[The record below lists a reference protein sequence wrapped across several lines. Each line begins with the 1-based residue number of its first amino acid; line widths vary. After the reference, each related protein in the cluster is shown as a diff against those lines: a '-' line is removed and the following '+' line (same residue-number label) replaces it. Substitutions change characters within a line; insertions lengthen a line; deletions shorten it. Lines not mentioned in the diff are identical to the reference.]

1 MNELISSFAGKRLAA
16 FGALVAAIAL
26 LAGGGAFSLG
36 TAQAQ
41 AAGDGEGLDH
51 MSATGAALS
60 GRTITLTTGFRH
72 AVCIVEDVAA
82 QRFRDD
88 TSTAGEPGDPVD
100 GAVADIDDLDWE
112 TTGSEAD
119 GITIAAGTPAAT
131 SGGVGDVANGTTGNV
146 RGPRSIL
153 TSRPAGT
160 PPALGWNW
168 VITKKTGSMGSP
180 TVTNPLRRFP
190 NAGGA
195 DNTATGDTTTAAEA
209 CVYWTSTAPGT
220 QVVEV
225 YQGNDL
231 RVTALN
237 VANEAFGGD
246 NLAASNPTDGSG
258 QLEVIWV
265 DADPA
270 ISVSRPPATAP
281 VTAPIAQRMELN
293 TDADAFVP
301 ADGADTG
308 SDPDA
313 ITLTVNAYQD
323 PARST
328 AQLTGTSVTFAVTG
342 TCGQVAVPG
351 ATGAGVTGGNLRPG
365 QTGTIAQWGSMA
377 LENVVFS
384 NTGAGAAACKRA
396 SSSTTLTITAGAA
409 SQAVTV
415 NWEWDGYGEYT
426 VEDVDDTTKKVTFHT
441 AVPRSYLLTGAPTG
455 WSCDAASMM
464 RSVTFDLDG
473 RASVTGF
480 ARRNTVNDA
489 TNPGPTFTSVTT
501 ANAAA
506 NTTPKRTLA
515 AGDSEC
521 QVSWTVKS
529 PSRAEDVYLDIS
541 SLGVESFSRQLSFA
555 PEAPAVMTLDD
566 LERPLYPGRDQIVWP
581 GEDTPVGDA
590 LGDSGAIAIHQWV
603 GISQSW
609 VSYFPGSEGLGVN
622 TLTML
627 RTNDIYFIVTPAN

>member
-16 FGALVAAIAL
+16 FAALVAAIAL
-26 LAGGGAFSLG
+26 LAGGGALSLG

-41 AAGDGEGLDH
+41 ADQGVGRGLDH
-51 MSATGAALS
+51 MVGGMS
-60 GRTITLTTGFRH
+60 GDNLKIVLTTGFTH
-72 AVCIVEDVAA
+72 TVCLV
-82 QRFRDD
+82 DD
-88 TSTAGEPGDPVD
+88 IDSQLFQADSD
-100 GAVADIDDLDWE
+100 SVADGTKSATEDDADDLDWDSTNNE
-112 TTGSEAD
+112 RNQIDVATGVAGKDVPTGS
-119 GITIAAGTPAAT
+119 
-131 SGGVGDVANGTTGNV
+131 TGNV
-146 RGPRSIL
+146 RGPRGVL
-153 TSRPAGT
+153 TSPPSGN
-160 PPALGWNW
+160 PPAIGWNW
-168 VITKKTGSMGSP
+168 VIMKKAGTEGSP
-180 TVTNPLRRFP
+180 TVTNPARRFQ
-190 NAGGA
+190 NASA
-195 DNTATGDTTTAAEA
+195 SLSDDTVVAPAASEA

-220 QVVEV
+220 QVVQL
-225 YQGNDL
+225 YQGNGL
-231 RVTALN
+231 RASGRRVLHIG
-237 VANEAFGGD
+237 FD
-246 NLAASNPTDGSG
+246 DAASLAMADQ
-258 QLEVIWV
+258 QLEVTWV
-265 DADPA
+265 DADPT
-270 ISVSRPPATAP
+270 ISVTRPPAAAP
-281 VTAPIAQRMELN
+281 VTAPIAQRMILN
-293 TDADAFVP
+293 AAADGFVP

-308 SDPDA
+308 SAPDT
-313 ITLTVNAYQD
+313 INLTVSALQD
-323 PARST
+323 AARST
-328 AQLTGTSVTFAVTG
+328 AQLTGTRVTFAVTG
-342 TCGQVAVPG
+342 TCGQVVVPG
-351 ATGAGVTGGNLRPG
+351 AAGTGVSGGVLTPG
-365 QTGTIAQWGSMA
+365 LTGTIAQWSSTA
-377 LENVVFS
+377 LEDVVFS
-384 NTGAGAAACKRA
+384 NTGTGAAVCKRA

-455 WSCDAASMM
+455 WSCDTTSMM

-480 ARRNTVNDA
+480 ARRNTVN
-489 TNPGPTFTSVTT
+489 GPTPDSAPTFVSVTT

-581 GEDTPVGDA
+581 GDDTPVGDA

>member
-26 LAGGGAFSLG
+26 LAGGGAFSIG
-36 TAQAQ
+36 TADAQ
-41 AAGDGEGLDH
+41 TLLPTTGRGLDH
-51 MSATGAALS
+51 MNNDGSVNSLS
-60 GRTITLTTGFRH
+60 IVLTTGFRH
-72 AVCIVEDVAA
+72 TVCLVDDIAQ
-82 QRFRDD
+82 QRFRPD
-88 TSTAGEPGDPVD
+88 TDTAGEPGDPAD
-100 GAVADIDDLDWE
+100 GAVTDIDDLDWDI
-112 TTGSEAD
+112 TTAEAD
-119 GITIAAGTPAAT
+119 GITIAAATPAA
-131 SGGVGDVANGTTGNV
+131 SAGAVGDIATGTTGQV
-146 RGPRSIL
+146 RGPRGVL
-153 TSRPAGT
+153 TAPPSGT
-160 PPALGWNW
+160 PPTLGWNW
-168 VITKKTGSMGSP
+168 VIMKKAGSEGSP
-180 TVTNPLRRFP
+180 TVTNPARRFQN
-190 NAGGA
+190 NADDWNQGE
-195 DNTATGDTTTAAEA
+195 TAMPDDVEA

-220 QVVEV
+220 QIVRL

-231 RVTALN
+231 RVAGSYVQEDPTRSSA
-237 VANEAFGGD
+237 D
-246 NLAASNPTDGSG
+246 LAAADQ
-258 QLEVIWV
+258 QLEVTWV
-265 DADPA
+265 DADPT
-270 ISVSRPPATAP
+270 ISVTRPPAAAP
-281 VTAPIAQRMELN
+281 VTAPIAQRMILN
-293 TDADAFVP
+293 AGGTAFVP

-308 SDPDA
+308 DDPD
-313 ITLTVNAYQD
+313 TVNLTVSALQD
-323 PARST
+323 AARST
-328 AQLTGTSVTFAVTG
+328 AQLTGTSVTFAATG
-342 TCGQVAVPG
+342 TCGQVVVPG
-351 ATGAGVTGGNLRPG
+351 AVGTGVTGGVLRPG
-365 QTGTIAQWGSMA
+365 LTGTIAQWGSAA
-377 LENVVFS
+377 LTDVVFS
-384 NTGAGAAACKRA
+384 NTGAAPADCKRA

-455 WSCDAASMM
+455 WSCDAASMA

-480 ARRNTVNDA
+480 ARRNTVGTD
-489 TNPGPTFTSVTT
+489 GPDFVSVTS

-541 SLGVESFSRQLSFA
+541 SLGVDSYSEQLSFA

-590 LGDSGAIAIHQWV
+590 LGDSGAIAIHQWI

-627 RTNDIYFIVTPAN
+627 STNGIYFIVTPAN

>member
-41 AAGDGEGLDH
+41 GDAADGYSTRGLDH
-51 MSATGAALS
+51 MNGAGAAIENL
-60 GRTITLTTGFRH
+60 RVTLVTGFRH
-72 AVCIVEDVAA
+72 TVCLVDDIAG
-82 QRFRDD
+82 QRFQDATTD
-88 TSTAGEPGDPVD
+88 TMIEPSGTTD
-100 GAVADIDDLDWE
+100 GAVADVDDLDWE
-112 TTGSEAD
+112 VTSSEAD
-119 GITIAAGTPAAT
+119 GITVAAAT
-131 SGGVGDVANGTTGNV
+131 AAASAGAVGDIATGTTGQV
-146 RGPRSIL
+146 RGPRAIL
-153 TSRPAGT
+153 TSPPSGT

-168 VITKKTGSMGSP
+168 VIMKKAGSEGSP
-180 TVTNPLRRFP
+180 TVTNPARRFG
-190 NAGGA
+190 NGG
-195 DNTATGDTTTAAEA
+195 GDTRDTAEA
-209 CVYWTSTAPGT
+209 CVFWTSTAPGT
-220 QVVEV
+220 QVVQLYE
-225 YQGNDL
+225 GNSLRASGRRVLDL
-231 RVTALN
+231 RFGEDLDLISAAGAQIEVT
-237 VANEAFGGD
+237 
-246 NLAASNPTDGSG
+246 
-258 QLEVIWV
+258 WV
-265 DADPA
+265 DADPT
-270 ISVSRPPATAP
+270 ISVTRPPALPP
-281 VTAPIAQRMELN
+281 VTAPIAQRMILN
-293 TDADAFVP
+293 TGATAFVP
-301 ADGADTG
+301 ADGADADTE
-308 SDPDA
+308 PDA
-313 ITLTVNAYQD
+313 ITLTVNAFQD
-323 PARST
+323 AARST
-328 AQLTGTSVTFAVTG
+328 AQLTGTSVSFAVTG
-342 TCGQVAVPG
+342 TCGQVTVPG
-351 ATGAGVTGGNLRPG
+351 AAGTGVTNGVLRPG
-365 QTGTIAQWGSMA
+365 LTGTIAQWGSTA
-377 LENVVFS
+377 LTGIVFS
-384 NTGAGAAACKRA
+384 NTGASPADCRRS

-441 AVPRSYLLTGAPTG
+441 AVPRTYLLTGAPSG
-455 WSCDAASMM
+455 WSCDAASMARM
-464 RSVTFDLDG
+464 VTFDLDG

-480 ARRNTVNDA
+480 ARRNTVN
-489 TNPGPTFTSVTT
+489 GPTADSAPDFVSVTT

-581 GEDTPVGDA
+581 GDDTPVGDA
-590 LGDSGAIAIHQWV
+590 LGDSGAIAIHQWI

-627 RTNDIYFIVTPAN
+627 STNGIYFIVTPAN